1 MSRPL
6 GVRSATRR
14 FVGLTA
20 LRWLPIGLSAPVTV
34 LLASAR
40 GLSPADIGVVV
51 AVYSVVTLALELP
64 TGGLADA
71 IGHRPVLLL
80 SGALTVAGLLTT
92 VVADGVALFA
102 LAWALT
108 GMGRALD
115 SGPLEA
121 WYVDTA
127 RTADPAADV
136 TPGLSRAAAADGAGL
151 CLGAV
156 LGGVLPLLAE
166 PGSGALTVPLLVAA
180 ALAGVSMV
188 AVAVLVV
195 PVGAP
200 RSGGTAA
207 LRAALWEVPAV
218 VRDTACLV
226 VRDRLLRRLL
236 AVSLLVGTVLTT
248 LELLG
253 PLHVAELVGSSTQG
267 SAVFGVVMAVSYAA
281 AGVGALL
288 APAVRR
294 GARGSVAAAS
304 VGLSALGALAVAAVA
319 VAGDVVLTG
328 LAFALFHLT
337 NAAAWPLWKDLL
349 HGRVGAG
356 QRSTALS
363 ASSLALMVG
372 GLAGSLLVTRLAEAA
387 GVPAG
392 FWAAA
397 GAALVIALVSLGL
410 RAPGDRGSG
419 VDPCGS
425 PARIHSAR
433 GVSRRGSPSAV
444 RLRPA
449 GTAHPRR
456 RSARPRR

>member
-1 MSRPL
+1 MPL
-6 GVRSATRR
+6 GVRAATRR
-14 FVGLTA
+14 YVGLTA
-20 LRWLPIGLSAPVTV
+20 LRWLPIGLSTPVTV

-80 SGALTVAGLLTT
+80 SGALTAAGLLAT
-92 VVADGVALFA
+92 VVADSVALFA
-102 LAWALT
+102 LAWALM

-121 WYVDTA
+121 WYVDTV

-156 LGGVLPLLAE
+156 LGGALPLLA
-166 PGSGALTVPLLVAA
+166 GSGSRALALPVLVAA
-180 ALAGVSMV
+180 ALAVASLA

-195 PVGAP
+195 PVGTP
-200 RSGGTAA
+200 RAGGTAA
-207 LRAALWEVPAV
+207 LRAALGEVPAV
-218 VRDTACLV
+218 VRDTSRLV

-236 AVSLLVGTVLTT
+236 AISLLVGTVLTT

-253 PLHVAELVGSSTQG
+253 PLHVADLVGSSTEG
-267 SAVFGVVMAVSYAA
+267 SAAFGVVIAASYGV

-288 APAVRR
+288 APAARR
-294 GARGSVAAAS
+294 SARGSVAAAS
-304 VGLSALGALAVAAVA
+304 VGLAVLGALAVAAVG
-319 VAGDVVLTG
+319 VAGDVVLAG
-328 LAFALFHLT
+328 MAFAVFHLT
-337 NAAAWPLWKDLL
+337 NATAWPLWKDLL
-349 HGRVGAG
+349 HARVGAG

-372 GLAGSLLVTRLAEAA
+372 GLGGSLLVPRLAEAA

-397 GAALVIALVSLGL
+397 GALLLIALVSLGL
-410 RAPGDRGSG
+410 RPLRDHGAATTGSESS
-419 VDPCGS
+419 VVTTP
-425 PARIHSAR
+425 
-433 GVSRRGSPSAV
+433 
-444 RLRPA
+444 
-449 GTAHPRR
+449 
-456 RSARPRR
+456 

>member
-1 MSRPL
+1 MTRPP
-6 GVRSATRR
+6 GVRAATRR
-14 FVGLTA
+14 YVGLTA
-20 LRWLPIGLSAPVTV
+20 LRWLPVGLSTPVTV
-34 LLASAR
+34 LLMSAR

-92 VVADGVALFA
+92 AVAGSVAVFA
-102 LAWALT
+102 VAWALK
-108 GMGRALD
+108 GVGRALD

-121 WYVDTA
+121 WYVDTV

-156 LGGVLPLLAE
+156 LGGALPLLA
-166 PGSGALTVPLLVAA
+166 GSGSRALTLPLLVAA
-180 ALAGVSMV
+180 GLAAVALV

-195 PVGAP
+195 PVAAP
-200 RSGGTAA
+200 RAGGTAA
-207 LRAALWEVPAV
+207 LRAGLRAVPAV
-218 VRDTACLV
+218 VRDTARLV

-253 PLHVAELVGSSTQG
+253 PLHVADLVGSSTEG

-281 AGVGALL
+281 AGAGALL
-288 APAVRR
+288 APAARR
-294 GARGSVAAAS
+294 GARGSVAVAS
-304 VGLSALGALAVAAVA
+304 GALAVLGAAAVAAVA
-319 VAGDVVLTG
+319 LAGDVALAGV
-328 LAFALFHLT
+328 AFAVFYLT
-337 NAAAWPLWKDLL
+337 NATAWPLWKDLL

-356 QRSTALS
+356 QRSTTLS

-372 GLAGSLLVTRLAEAA
+372 GLGGSLLVPRLAEAA

-397 GAALVIALVSLGL
+397 GAVLLIALVSLGL
-410 RAPGDRGSG
+410 RPQRDHGAVTTGS
-419 VDPCGS
+419 
-425 PARIHSAR
+425 A
-433 GVSRRGSPSAV
+433 SRAATTP
-444 RLRPA
+444 
-449 GTAHPRR
+449 
-456 RSARPRR
+456 

>member
-1 MSRPL
+1 MSREPS
-6 GVRSATRR
+6 VRGATRR
-14 FVGLTA
+14 YVGLTA
-20 LRWLPIGLSAPVTV
+20 LRWLPIGLSTPVTV

-51 AVYSVVTLALELP
+51 AVYSVVTLTLELP

-80 SGALTVAGLLTT
+80 SGVFTVAGLLTT
-92 VVADGVALFA
+92 VVADSVALFA

-121 WYVDTA
+121 WYVDA
-127 RTADPAADV
+127 VRTADPAAGV

-156 LGGVLPLLAE
+156 LGGALPLLAE

-180 ALAGVSMV
+180 ALTAFSLA

-200 RSGGTAA
+200 RVGGTAA
-207 LRAALWEVPAV
+207 LRAALWEVPTV
-218 VRDTACLV
+218 VRDTSRLV

-236 AVSLLVGTVLTT
+236 AISALTGTVLTT

-253 PLHVAELVGSSTQG
+253 PLHVADLAGGSTEG

-281 AGVGALL
+281 AGAGALL

-294 GARGSVAAAS
+294 AARGSVAVAS
-304 VGLSALGALAVAAVA
+304 VGLAAVGALAVAAVA
-319 VAGDVVLTG
+319 VAGEVVLVG
-328 LAFALFHLT
+328 VAFAVFHLA
-337 NAAAWPLWKDLL
+337 NAAGWPLWKDLL

-356 QRSTALS
+356 QRSTTLS
-363 ASSLALMVG
+363 ASSLALMIG
-372 GLAGSLLVTRLAEAA
+372 GLGGSLLVPRLAEAA
-387 GVPAG
+387 GVPVG

-397 GAALVIALVSLGL
+397 GAALLIAVVSVGL
-410 RAPGDRGSG
+410 WTPRDHGAGTTGRTSRVATAPLTGGPAAPGFTG
-419 VDPCGS
+419 
-425 PARIHSAR
+425 
-433 GVSRRGSPSAV
+433 
-444 RLRPA
+444 RPA
-449 GTAHPRR
+449 GSGPAWPT
-456 RSARPRR
+456 

>member
-1 MSRPL
+1 VSRPP
-6 GVRSATRR
+6 GVRAATRR
-14 FVGLTA
+14 YVGLTA
-20 LRWLPIGLSAPVTV
+20 LRWLPVGLSTPVTV

-80 SGALTVAGLLTT
+80 SGVLTAAGLRTT
-92 VVADGVALFA
+92 VVADSVALFA
-102 LAWALT
+102 LAWALM

-121 WYVDTA
+121 WYVDA
-127 RTADPAADV
+127 VRTADPAADV

-151 CLGAV
+151 CVGAV
-156 LGGVLPLLAE
+156 LGGVLPLLAG
-166 PGSGALTVPLLVAA
+166 PGSRALALPVVAAAALTVVS
-180 ALAGVSMV
+180 LA
-188 AVAVLVV
+188 AVALLVV
-195 PVGAP
+195 PVGPP
-200 RSGGTAA
+200 RAGGTAA
-207 LRAALWEVPAV
+207 LRAGLREVPAV
-218 VRDTACLV
+218 VRDTSRLV

-236 AVSLLVGTVLTT
+236 TVSLLVGTVLTT

-253 PLHVAELVGSSTQG
+253 PLHVAALVGSSTEG

-288 APAVRR
+288 APAARR
-294 GARGSVAAAS
+294 GAHGSVAAAS
-304 VGLSALGALAVAAVA
+304 VGLAALGALAVAAVA
-319 VAGDVVLTG
+319 VAGGVVLAG
-328 LAFALFHLT
+328 VAFAVFYLT
-337 NAAAWPLWKDLL
+337 NATAWPLWKDLL
-349 HGRVGAG
+349 HRRVGAG

-372 GLAGSLLVTRLAEAA
+372 GLGGSLLVPRLAEAA

-397 GAALVIALVSLGL
+397 GAVLLIALVSLGL
-410 RAPGDRGSG
+410 RPPRDHG
-419 VDPCGS
+419 
-425 PARIHSAR
+425 
-433 GVSRRGSPSAV
+433 AV
-444 RLRPA
+444 TA
-449 GTAHPRR
+449 GRTSQVVTTP
-456 RSARPRR
+456 